1 MNGRAGGMKSG
12 AARMNSRAARMNGR
26 AGGMKSGAARM
37 NSRAARM
44 KGRARAIRRL
54 PVSGGRGQVVKAMA
68 VIRRPR
74 DGALLVSEDCDPAGV
89 LFHRPLGGH
98 VEFGE
103 YAEHTVR
110 RELLEEIGQSLSE
123 VRLLGVL
130 ENIFDWDDSQA
141 HEIVFVFSASFQGDS
156 AYEIAE
162 QRILDH
168 AADDQTLVRWREADA
183 ASPPLYPAG
192 VADLFR
198 TALLPAEQPS

>member
-1 MNGRAGGMKSG
+1 VISEQAH
-12 AARMNSRAARMNGR
+12 
-26 AGGMKSGAARM
+26 
-37 NSRAARM
+37 
-44 KGRARAIRRL
+44 
-54 PVSGGRGQVVKAMA
+54 VVKAMA

-74 DGALLVSEDCDPAGV
+74 DGALLVSENANPAGA

-123 VRLLGVL
+123 VKLLGVL
-130 ENIFDWDDSQA
+130 ENIFDWAGSQV
-141 HEIVFVFSASFQGDS
+141 HEIVFVFGASFQDDS

-168 AADDQTLVRWREADA
+168 AADDKTLVRWRDADA
-183 ASPPLYPAG
+183 VSPPLYPDG
-192 VADLFR
+192 LADLMQ
-198 TALLPAEQPS
+198 AGPVPAKQPS